1 MFPCFG
7 RHVNLPLL
15 FQQTCACFIVVLAE
29 VRMFPCCF
37 GRHVNVY
44 CCFGRPAYA
53 TPRILDKAGL
63 TLSDI
68 SVFEYHE
75 AFAVS
80 CLCFVCYTLQRVI
93 KKRSMY
99 SYGLS
104 VMLASQNADYENLR
118 H

>member
-1 MFPCFG
+1 MF
-7 RHVNLPLL
+7 H
-15 FQQTCACFIVVLAE
+15 
-29 VRMFPCCF
+29 CCF
-37 GRHVNVY
+37 SRHVNVY

-53 TPRILDKAGL
+53 TPRILHKAGL
-63 TLSDI
+63 SLSDI

-80 CLCFVCYTLQRVI
+80 CLCFVHYTLQRVI
-93 KKRSMY
+93 KKRSRY

-104 VMLASQNADYENLR
+104 VTVANHNTNYDNLG